1 MNRHFTVTAYIRNNN
16 KILLMFHTK
25 LNKWLPLGGHM
36 EGSELPEET
45 VLREV
50 QEESGI
56 TDLTFDTLST
66 ELGMIQPLGLQRNII
81 KADHEHLDLIYS
93 LNTKQATFKLNEQE
107 GKDMRWFSK
116 KEIED
121 LDLFPL
127 TRMWINK
134 ILN

>member
-81 KADHEHLDLIYS
+81 KADHEHLDLIYILS
-93 LNTKQATFKLNEQE
+93 L
-107 GKDMRWFSK
+107 MSK
-116 KEIED
+116 KA
-121 LDLFPL
+121 
-127 TRMWINK
+127 K
-134 ILN
+134 ICAGLAKRK